1 MRRDMAVLTREKAI
15 EDLYVKQLL
24 ARIMYLQWCK
34 YKNYTPRAFPY
45 VDAGSRDY
53 AGIAVDTLGYDDQAI
68 TELENMLEKDRED
81 A

>member
-1 MRRDMAVLTREKAI
+1 VTTREKAI

-34 YKNYTPRAFPY
+34 YKGYTPRTFPY

-53 AGIAVDTLGYDDQAI
+53 AGIAVDTLGYDDDSIA
-68 TELENMLEKDRED
+68 EMEAMLEKDREV